1 MSQQMPQP
9 ARQQDRRKS
18 PRLPVRGRLLACLVE
33 SDRPL
38 RIREIGFGGF
48 ASETVEPLPL
58 SVMHQVQFTA
68 QDDKSAVLR
77 AQSLHSWP
85 SCLSDGTPC
94 FVTGF
99 AFVPDKPAEDQQIV
113 RMLIETVTATGL
125 YNDD

>member
-1 MSQQMPQP
+1 MSQQTSQP
-9 ARQQDRRKS
+9 ARQPDRRKS

-33 SDRPL
+33 SDLPL
-38 RIREIGFGGF
+38 RLREIGFGGF
-48 ASETVEPLPL
+48 ATETVEPLQL
-58 SVMHQVQFTA
+58 SVVHQVQFTA

-99 AFVPDKPAEDQQIV
+99 EFVSNKSAEAQQV
-113 RMLIETVTATGL
+113 VKMLIEKVTATGL
-125 YNDD
+125 YTDE